1 MEELGLS
8 AKKAFA
14 KIAQRTQKARSA
26 LGRFYACVNAL
37 IDKGRFFFLL
47 FLSLRDIL
55 GSPGSQCE
63 VY

>member
-37 IDKGRFFFLL
+37 IDKGRYFFGF
-47 FLSLRDIL
+47 SLRDIL